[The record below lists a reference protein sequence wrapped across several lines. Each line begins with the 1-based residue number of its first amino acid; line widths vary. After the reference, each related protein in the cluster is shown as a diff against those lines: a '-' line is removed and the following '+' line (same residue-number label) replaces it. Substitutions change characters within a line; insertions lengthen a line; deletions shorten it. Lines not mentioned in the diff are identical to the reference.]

1 MSGILSHAAVD
12 TQTALVSLGAAVA
25 GATSEALG
33 NYIVGSTVGNSS
45 AAVGDVGL
53 SFLIRAVT
61 SSVVLNFTT
70 GMMPDTSGNILFV
83 LIFYGANASV
93 IRDAVTIGKY
103 VVSAATS
110 ATRSIGTG
118 PARGDDPLRD
128 EPSMGPRSRGIPHS
142 TRDQPSM
149 DPRSRHMPTYN
160 DVTSGKCSSGSCY

>member
-1 MSGILSHAAVD
+1 MSGILVHAAAD

-25 GATSEALG
+25 GSTSEVIG
-33 NYIVGSTVGNSS
+33 NYLVGATVGNGV
-45 AAVGDVGL
+45 AVGDVGL

-61 SSVVLNFTT
+61 SSVVLNFST

-149 DPRSRHMPTYN
+149 DPRSRAMPTYN
-160 DVTSGKCSSGSCY
+160 DVTSGKCGSGNCY

>member
-1 MSGILSHAAVD
+1 MHAAAD

-25 GATSEALG
+25 GSTSEVIG
-33 NYIVGSTVGNSS
+33 NYLVGATVGNGV
-45 AAVGDVGL
+45 AVGDVGL

-61 SSVVLNFTT
+61 SSVVLNFST

-110 ATRSIGTG
+110 ATRSVGSTSAPVRDQ
-118 PARGDDPLRD
+118 PAQ
-128 EPSMGPRSRGIPHS
+128 GPRSRGGGGAKYASDEGGASPIGGPWHS
-142 TRDQPSM
+142 QLGPG
-149 DPRSRHMPTYN
+149 YN
-160 DVTSGKCSSGSCY
+160 DVTSGKCGSGNCY